1 MSVSDACCTCAVNL
15 ARAAG
20 GETDSGFV
28 APAACQHCSP
38 GVEDAIREPLLLQ
51 ALLDC
56 ERAQREAFV
65 TERSFVGGECLGG
78 WLPQAPEPLLSV
90 GRSLSP
96 VTECRVGASTI
107 ASEKCKLFEDCLA
120 LHEAARGGGE
130 RDAMYV
136 SGKRKDPFGCEDGED
151 LDSDDDDKV
160 RSSRFAE
167 T

>member
-1 MSVSDACCTCAVNL
+1 M
-15 ARAAG
+15 
-20 GETDSGFV
+20 
-28 APAACQHCSP
+28 
-38 GVEDAIREPLLLQ
+38 LQ

-65 TERSFVGGECLGG
+65 TERSFG
-78 WLPQAPEPLLSV
+78 LPQAPEPLLSV

-96 VTECRVGASTI
+96 VTECRVGISTI